1 MDDGTFSRRDHPRNE
16 FNRWAMKYKVTHT
29 TTYDYSANVP
39 LCQNE
44 THLTPRNDAGQT
56 CEYHR
61 LAVHP
66 KPAEMTKRTD
76 YFGNTV
82 NQFALNSGHRRLR
95 VTAIS
100 RIRVHPAT
108 LPDPASTAPW
118 EQVRDAQALDHSRNG
133 LDVFQFAFASPHVEC
148 NEALAAYAQESLLP
162 GRPILQALV
171 DLTRRMNS
179 DVVYDSQATT
189 VSTPVMEVFEHRR
202 GVCQDMAHLQIAC
215 LRSLGLAARYVSGY
229 LRTVPLDGAPR
240 LVGADASHAWLSLYC
255 GEAGWI
261 DADPTNNALP
271 DKDHI
276 TVAWGRDYSDVCP
289 INGMFVGGGR
299 HKLTVAV
306 NVVPL

>member
-1 MDDGTFSRRDHPRNE
+1 
-16 FNRWAMKYKVTHT
+16 MKYKVTHT
-29 TTYDYSANVP
+29 TTYEYSANVP

-44 THLTPRNDAGQT
+44 TRLAPRNDAGQT

-66 KPAEMTKRTD
+66 KPGEMTKRTD

-82 NQFALNSGHRRLR
+82 NQFSLSTGHRSLR

-100 RIRVHPAT
+100 RIRIHPSVSP
-108 LPDPASTAPW
+108 LPGTTPPW
-118 EQVRDAQALDHSRNG
+118 EQVRDGLNQNRTRVG
-133 LDVFQFAFASPHVEC
+133 LDIYQFAFASPHVEC
-148 NEALAAYAQESLLP
+148 NQELARYATESFTP
-162 GRPILQALV
+162 GRPILEALIE
-171 DLTRRMNS
+171 LTKRIYT
-179 DVVYDSQATT
+179 DVVYDTQATT
-189 VSTPVMEVFEHRR
+189 VSTPVMEVFQHRR

-215 LRSLGLAARYVSGY
+215 LRSIGLAARYVSGY

-255 GEAGWI
+255 GTLGWI
-261 DADPTNNALP
+261 DVDPTNNVLP
-271 DKDHI
+271 GVDHI

-289 INGMFVGGGR
+289 ISGMFVGGGR

-306 NVVPL
+306 NVMPM